1 MSFASPDTLEP
12 APTMPPPPVAARQA
26 GLRYVSDE
34 TPGITRRKARG
45 GFAYFSAD
53 GTRIRDE
60 STLRRIRSLAI
71 PPAYT
76 EVWICPLPN
85 GHIQATGRDAR
96 GRKQYRYHP
105 KWRQVRDEAK
115 YERTLAFAQALP
127 TIRARVDADLRR
139 PGLPCEKVLATVVR
153 LLESTLIRVGNEEY
167 ARENGSFGLTT
178 MRDQHVET
186 EGSKIRFEFKGKSG
200 KKHAVEIRDRR
211 LAKIVAAC
219 QALPGQELFQYF
231 DDDGERHGVASDD
244 VNAYL
249 RDVTGQDFT
258 AKDFRTWAGTV
269 LAALALQ
276 AFQSIDSQAAA
287 KRQVTEAIEKVAAR
301 LGNTK
306 AVCRKCYI
314 HPEIFAAHLDGT
326 LAAQLK
332 VETEREL
339 VQGLTELSDQE
350 TAVLAFLQQRLS
362 RVVAKA
368 KGAAKKPAAKR
379 ATGKAGAGRARQT
392 ARR

>member
-1 MSFASPDTLEP
+1 MTFASTDTIEP
-12 APTMPPPPVAARQA
+12 APTMPSPPVAARQA

-34 TPGITRRKARG
+34 SPGITRRKARG
-45 GFAYFSAD
+45 GFTYLAAD
-53 GTRIRDE
+53 GTQIRDDK
-60 STLRRIRSLAI
+60 SLRRIRALAI

-76 EVWICPLPN
+76 DVWICPLPN

-96 GRKQYRYHP
+96 GRKQYRYHA
-105 KWRQVRDEAK
+105 KWREVRDEAK
-115 YERTLAFAQALP
+115 YERTLAFAEALP
-127 TIRARVDADLRR
+127 AIRARVDADLRR
-139 PGLPCEKVLATVVR
+139 TGLPREKLLATVVR

-167 ARENGSFGLTT
+167 ARDNGSYGLTT
-178 MRDQHVET
+178 MRDKHVET
-186 EGSKIRFEFKGKSG
+186 EGAKIRFEFKGKSG

-219 QALPGQELFQYF
+219 QALPGQELFQYL
-231 DDDGERHGVASDD
+231 DENDERRSISSDD

-249 RDVTGQDFT
+249 REITGQDFT

-276 AFQSIDSQAAA
+276 AFESFDSQAAA

-314 HPEIFAAHLDGT
+314 HPEIFAAHLDGS
-326 LAAQLK
+326 LAERLK
-332 VETEREL
+332 VETEIEL
-339 VQGLTELSDQE
+339 VQGLTSMSSEE
-350 TAVLAFLQQRLS
+350 TAVLAFLQQRL
-362 RVVAKA
+362 AKA
-368 KGAAKKPAAKR
+368 VSKTKKKRAAKKTGAKR
-379 ATGKAGAGRARQT
+379 MRTH
-392 ARR
+392 